1 MLPQIICTIGPS
13 SINFLTLKKMKE
25 NGMNIARINTKYG
38 NPKQWEKMIQNLRKL
53 NIEILIDIKSLK
65 YLDWVKKIKP
75 NYIAVS
81 FAETVSQIKQVNLEN
96 VKIIAKIE
104 SIKGVKNSLNLIN
117 SSHGVMVARGDL
129 SKAVSLEKVPAIQ
142 KEILLRCNKK
152 NKFGIIATEMLLSM
166 VKNKQPTNAEVSDV
180 FIAILSGA
188 KAVMLSEETAI
199 GKNPSLSVLWMNKII
214 KEAKKTKI

>member
-81 FAETVSQIKQVNLEN
+81 FAETVNQIKQVNLDN

-104 SIKGVKNSLNLIN
+104 SIKGVKNSLNLKTQ
-117 SSHGVMVARGDL
+117 VM
-129 SKAVSLEKVPAIQ
+129 E
-142 KEILLRCNKK
+142 
-152 NKFGIIATEMLLSM
+152 
-166 VKNKQPTNAEVSDV
+166 
-180 FIAILSGA
+180 
-188 KAVMLSEETAI
+188 
-199 GKNPSLSVLWMNKII
+199 
-214 KEAKKTKI
+214 